1 MAIGIYR
8 FGAFYGIDQSSHEGA
23 IGAGF
28 SPDACNMETDD
39 GSLRVCNGFVRH
51 FNAPVP
57 GEKPIRRLFVW
68 QSLVSRRFIIIAGN
82 DVYAYTE
89 TDETPCWKLLMSYP
103 ETVKGL
109 RWDCCICQING
120 VEHFIL
126 ACGEHCLAKWDGVG
140 EMMQFGSDE
149 TQAAHKVNF
158 LCMHYG
164 RLFAAGDP
172 EHPIRLYW
180 SQAPGDNRNIENW
193 SADDASPNTGGGHV
207 EIGDTAGDPI
217 TGLIALSNQLLIF
230 KRRSIYRLLGD
241 RPSNYSVYRVH
252 AEVEQM
258 NSSACVLYGDAPF
271 WMTGGGLYFFDGQ
284 NAQKSRHARRI
295 SRVLEGARFGNCRA
309 AKRGTKLYF
318 SAYEESRDE
327 QKSGLLRIYDNALI
341 VYDTERQTYMLR
353 RGFNVSDLCSHD
365 GVLYMVNEN
374 RLIYRF
380 DEGEDYDGQPIEAY
394 WHTPL
399 TDLNSKPAIKGLRE
413 LFLQGVGYSENAV
426 LLLNYRIDASRH
438 YERFLMPRDEAEVME
453 IPLKNEGRNFAF
465 CFLNE
470 AGSRWRIL
478 GGVELL
484 TEQRL
489 R

>member
-1 MAIGIYR
+1 MAVGIYKL
-8 FGAFYGIDQSSHEGA
+8 GAFYGIDQSSHEGA
-23 IGAGF
+23 IDAGS

-39 GSLRVCNGFVRH
+39 GSLRVGRGFVRH
-51 FNAPVP
+51 LEEAVP
-57 GEKPIRRLFVW
+57 GSKPIRRLFVW
-68 QSLVSRRFIIIAGN
+68 QSLVTMRFIALAGN
-82 DVYAYTE
+82 DVYAYTV
-89 TDETPCWKLLMSYP
+89 TDEAPYWKLLMSYP
-103 ETVKGL
+103 EEVKGL

-120 VEHFIL
+120 IEHLLL
-126 ACGEHCLAKWDGVG
+126 ACGEHCLTKWDGVQD
-140 EMMQFGSDE
+140 MVQFGSDE
-149 TQAAHKVNF
+149 AQSAHEVNL

-172 EHPIRLYW
+172 AHPIRLYW
-180 SQAPGDNRNIENW
+180 SQAPGDNRSIESW
-193 SADDASPNTGGGHV
+193 AADDASPNTGGGHV

-258 NSSACVLYGDAPF
+258 NNTSCVLYGDAPF

-284 NAQKSRHARRI
+284 NAQKSRYARRI
-295 SRVLEGARFGNCRA
+295 GKFLEDAKFGNCRS

-327 QKSGLLRIYDNALI
+327 AKLGALRTCDNALI

-353 RGFNVSDLCSHD
+353 RGFNIADLCSHD
-365 GVLYMVNEN
+365 GTLYMVNEN
-374 RLIYRF
+374 RLIYRL
-380 DEGEDYDGQPIEAY
+380 DEGEDYDGNPIVAY

-399 TDLNSKPAIKGLRE
+399 TDLNSKPLIKGLRE
-413 LFLQGVGYSENAV
+413 LYLQGKGESENSV
-426 LLLNYRIDASRH
+426 LLINYRIDSTCH
-438 YERFLMPRDEAEVME
+438 YERFLMPRHEAEVME
-453 IPLKNEGRNFAF
+453 IPLKNEGRTFAF

-478 GGVELL
+478 GGVELMF
-484 TEQRL
+484 EQRL